1 MANKTLDLT
10 AKGGIVVDDELV
22 DRWDD
27 DAQRGHFHGKGGKV
41 TSRFSARIPTA
52 GTKPVHACLGLAVA
66 SDVEIV
72 DRQ

>member
-41 TSRFSARIPTA
+41 TAHASVWTATHLRRAQRGALCVPTTDGNA
-52 GTKPVHACLGLAVA
+52 
-66 SDVEIV
+66 I
-72 DRQ
+72 

>member
-41 TSRFSARIPTA
+41 TAHASVRTATHLRRAQRALCVPTTDGNA
-52 GTKPVHACLGLAVA
+52 
-66 SDVEIV
+66 I
-72 DRQ
+72 